1 MSAGDGQGT
10 LVLTVDLE
18 LDVEHYDGELQRRL
32 DDVRSQLVATTRAA
46 GVPATWAV
54 ADPMLSAASES
65 ILAAG
70 VGHEIAVLG
79 DQAWLGPGC
88 GRARLARE
96 LSRRF
101 CVSRKAGMAVNT
113 LVLRNVDQVVDL
125 DLLLDHD
132 VKAMCSPPVEQPRV
146 ARKLGQPPIRFGLWQ
161 PPTAWTLPPMKT
173 WWSPTAWH
181 VRREIKL
188 AIRRQSLLHL
198 RLDALRLLE
207 APGTALR
214 SLDGMFRYFATK
226 RDRGQ
231 LAIATIASVAT
242 AALENRAATPSRSI
256 LRSAA

>member
-1 MSAGDGQGT
+1 MTANRQGT
-10 LVLTVDLE
+10 LVLTIDLE
-18 LDVEHYDGELQRRL
+18 LDVEHHGGELQRRL
-32 DDVRSQLVATTRAA
+32 DEVRSHLVAMTRAA

-96 LSRRF
+96 LNRRF
-101 CVSRKAGMAVNT
+101 CVPRKAGMLVSS

-132 VKAMCSPPVEQPRV
+132 VKAMCPPPVDQPQA

-161 PPTAWTLPPMKT
+161 PPIAWKLPLMKT
-173 WWSPTAWH
+173 WWSPAAWQ
-181 VRREIKL
+181 VRREIKRS
-188 AIRRQSLLHL
+188 IRRQSLLHL
-198 RLDALRLLE
+198 RLEALRLVE
-207 APGTALR
+207 SPDTVLR
-214 SLDGMFRYFATK
+214 GLDGMLTYITAK

-231 LAIATIASVAT
+231 LAVATIGSLAI
-242 AALENRAATPSRSI
+242 AALDNRAASPSRSI
-256 LRSAA
+256 LRPAA